1 MTESTEP
8 AAPVGRAAPAKAAES
23 AVPAAPAQSDTSAD
37 AVGPAAPAKAADP
50 TEPADVVGR
59 DAAAPGAERTYAAD
73 ELFFST
79 TDARG
84 RIRRANAIF
93 MRLSGYPRGALVGR
107 AHSVVRHE
115 AMPAGLFRSIW
126 EDLEQGRA
134 ASAYITNRS
143 ADGGFY
149 RVFATIVPSGDGYLS
164 VRTLPMLTRRRDEIE
179 AAYGRVRAVER
190 ASADCGSTRREAAAA
205 GHSALLAELDA
216 LGFRDAVDFTRQA
229 LPAEVAALVAAG
241 VDIPERPDAEG
252 PVAVILD
259 QMNRIESLTSGQVAL
274 LDECARIV
282 ALLGRRAAEIDDL
295 SARLGR
301 LRTSLR
307 DAVGDAARAGA
318 DDGAGR
324 AGGAGQSG
332 GAGRAGGA
340 EDVRE
345 RYERVDALVLEC
357 VEELRP
363 LAGQVGE
370 LRSDADSLRFAIAL
384 LRLLNLAAGFFA
396 LQILEGEDE
405 LEAND
410 AVGSL
415 KELAAALDEGASS
428 LSERVELFE
437 ARSELVGVG
446 LDDVA
451 AALAAT
457 RAPLLD
463 LLAAVEAGATGA
475 AVEAGATGA
484 AGEAD
489 AAGTADAGGAS
500 TAGTADAGGAAP
512 VRAARDLVG
521 DGFPEARDL
530 ADTAGAVRD
539 LGVPDVSTDLAAHLQ
554 RVRAALAELA

>member
-1 MTESTEP
+1 MTESTES
-8 AAPVGRAAPAKAAES
+8 AAPAGIATPAES
-23 AVPAAPAQSDTSAD
+23 ADPAEPAD
-37 AVGPAAPAKAADP
+37 AVGS
-50 TEPADVVGR
+50 
-59 DAAAPGAERTYAAD
+59 AAAPGVEHTYAAD

-107 AHSVVRHE
+107 AHSAVRHE
-115 AMPAGLFRSIW
+115 TMPAGLFRSIW

-164 VRTLPMLTRRRDEIE
+164 VRTLPMLARRRDEIE

-190 ASADCGSTRREAAAA
+190 ASADGGSTRREAAAA

-318 DDGAGR
+318 DDGAG
-324 AGGAGQSG
+324 QSG
-332 GAGRAGGA
+332 GAGRAGGTSRAGGA
-340 EDVRE
+340 EEVRE

-415 KELAAALDEGASS
+415 KELAAALDEGARS

-457 RAPLLD
+457 HAPLLD

-475 AVEAGATGA
+475 ADAAGGTSAA
-484 AGEAD
+484 DAGEAD
-489 AAGTADAGGAS
+489 A
-500 TAGTADAGGAAP
+500 
-512 VRAARDLVG
+512 VRAARALVG

-539 LGVPDVSTDLAAHLQ
+539 LGVPDVSADLAAHLQ

>member
-1 MTESTEP
+1 MTESTES
-8 AAPVGRAAPAKAAES
+8 AAPAGIATPAES
-23 AVPAAPAQSDTSAD
+23 ADPAEPAD
-37 AVGPAAPAKAADP
+37 AVGS
-50 TEPADVVGR
+50 
-59 DAAAPGAERTYAAD
+59 AAAPGAEHTYAAD

-107 AHSVVRHE
+107 AHSAVRHE
-115 AMPAGLFRSIW
+115 TMPAGLFRSIW

-164 VRTLPMLTRRRDEIE
+164 VRTLPMLARRRDEIE

-190 ASADCGSTRREAAAA
+190 ASADGGSTRREAAAA

-216 LGFRDAVDFTRQA
+216 LGFRDAVDFTRQT

-318 DDGAGR
+318 DGGAGR

-332 GAGRAGGA
+332 GADRAGGTDRA
-340 EDVRE
+340 GGVEGVRE

-370 LRSDADSLRFAIAL
+370 LRSDTDSLRFAIAL

-446 LDDVA
+446 LEDVA

-475 AVEAGATGA
+475 ADAAGGTGGTSA
-484 AGEAD
+484 ADTGEAD
-489 AAGTADAGGAS
+489 A
-500 TAGTADAGGAAP
+500 
-512 VRAARDLVG
+512 VRAARALVG

-539 LGVPDVSTDLAAHLQ
+539 LGVPDVSADLAAHLQ

>member
-1 MTESTEP
+1 MTESTES
-8 AAPVGRAAPAKAAES
+8 AAPAGIATPVES
-23 AVPAAPAQSDTSAD
+23 ADPAEPAD
-37 AVGPAAPAKAADP
+37 AVGS
-50 TEPADVVGR
+50 
-59 DAAAPGAERTYAAD
+59 AAAPGVERTYAAD
-73 ELFFST
+73 ELFFSA

-216 LGFRDAVDFTRQA
+216 LGFRDAVDFTRQT

-307 DAVGDAARAGA
+307 DAIGDAARAGA
-318 DDGAGR
+318 D
-324 AGGAGQSG
+324 GGAGQSG
-332 GAGRAGGA
+332 EAERVRGA
-340 EDVRE
+340 ERASGAEEVRE

-437 ARSELVGVG
+437 ACSELVGVG

-457 RAPLLD
+457 HAPLLD

-475 AVEAGATGA
+475 A
-484 AGEAD
+484 D
-489 AAGTADAGGAS
+489 AAVEAGGAS
-500 TAGTADAGGAAP
+500 AADEAVTADA
-512 VRAARDLVG
+512 VRAARALVG

-539 LGVPDVSTDLAAHLQ
+539 LGVPDVSADLGAHLQ

>member
-107 AHSVVRHE
+107 AHSAVRHE
-115 AMPAGLFRSIW
+115 TMPAGLFRSIW

-179 AAYGRVRAVER
+179 AVYGRVRAVER
-190 ASADCGSTRREAAAA
+190 ASAAAGSTRREAAAA

-216 LGFRDAVDFTRQA
+216 LGFRDAVAFTRQA

-324 AGGAGQSG
+324 AGGTGRASGAGQSG
-332 GAGRAGGA
+332 GAGWAGGA
-340 EDVRE
+340 EGVRE

-370 LRSDADSLRFAIAL
+370 LRSDTDSLRFAIAL

-415 KELAAALDEGASS
+415 KELAAALDEGARS

-463 LLAAVEAGATGA
+463 LLAAVEAGATG
-475 AVEAGATGA
+475 E
-484 AGEAD
+484 
-489 AAGTADAGGAS
+489 ADAGGAS
-500 TAGTADAGGAAP
+500 TAGAADAGEADA
-512 VRAARDLVG
+512 VRAARALVG

>member
-1 MTESTEP
+1 MTESTES
-8 AAPVGRAAPAKAAES
+8 AAPAGIATPAES
-23 AVPAAPAQSDTSAD
+23 ADPA
-37 AVGPAAPAKAADP
+37 
-50 TEPADVVGR
+50 EPADVVGS
-59 DAAAPGAERTYAAD
+59 AAAPGVERAYAAD

-107 AHSVVRHE
+107 AHSAVRHE
-115 AMPAGLFRSIW
+115 TMPAGLFRSIW

-164 VRTLPMLTRRRDEIE
+164 VRTLPMLARRRDEIE

-190 ASADCGSTRREAAAA
+190 ASADGGSTRREAAAA

-282 ALLGRRAAEIDDL
+282 ALLGRRAAEINDL

-318 DDGAGR
+318 ND
-324 AGGAGQSG
+324 GAGQSG
-332 GAGRAGGA
+332 EAERVRGTGQAGGA
-340 EDVRE
+340 EEVRE

-415 KELAAALDEGASS
+415 KELAAALDEGARS

-457 RAPLLD
+457 HAPLLD

-475 AVEAGATGA
+475 ADAAGGTSAVD

-489 AAGTADAGGAS
+489 A
-500 TAGTADAGGAAP
+500 
-512 VRAARDLVG
+512 VRAARALVG

-539 LGVPDVSTDLAAHLQ
+539 LGVPDVSADLGAHLQ

>member
-23 AVPAAPAQSDTSAD
+23 AVPTAPARSDTFAD

-50 TEPADVVGR
+50 AEPADVVGR

-107 AHSVVRHE
+107 AHSAVRHE

-179 AAYGRVRAVER
+179 AAYGRVRAVEQT
-190 ASADCGSTRREAAAA
+190 SAAAGSTRREAAAA

-252 PVAVILD
+252 PVGVILD

-282 ALLGRRAAEIDDL
+282 ALLGRRATEIDEL

-301 LRTSLR
+301 LRACLR
-307 DAVGDAARAGA
+307 DALGGAARAGA
-318 DDGAGR
+318 GEETAR
-324 AGGAGQSG
+324 SG
-332 GAGRAGGA
+332 GAGGRAGRADEA
-340 EDVRE
+340 EEARE

-363 LAGQVGE
+363 LAGQIGE

-463 LLAAVEAGATGA
+463 LLAAVEAGATG
-475 AVEAGATGA
+475 E
-484 AGEAD
+484 
-489 AAGTADAGGAS
+489 ADAGGAS
-500 TAGTADAGGAAP
+500 TAGAADAGEADA
-512 VRAARDLVG
+512 VRAARALVG

>member
-1 MTESTEP
+1 MTESTES
-8 AAPVGRAAPAKAAES
+8 AAPAGIATPAES
-23 AVPAAPAQSDTSAD
+23 ADPAEPAD
-37 AVGPAAPAKAADP
+37 AVGS
-50 TEPADVVGR
+50 
-59 DAAAPGAERTYAAD
+59 AAAPGVEHTYAAD

-216 LGFRDAVDFTRQA
+216 LGFRDAVAFTRQA

-318 DDGAGR
+318 DDGAGQSGGVGR
-324 AGGAGQSG
+324 AGGTSRAGG
-332 GAGRAGGA
+332 TGRAGGA
-340 EDVRE
+340 EEVRE

-457 RAPLLD
+457 HAPLLD

-475 AVEAGATGA
+475 A
-484 AGEAD
+484 D
-489 AAGTADAGGAS
+489 AAVEAGGAS
-500 TAGTADAGGAAP
+500 AADAGEAGA
-512 VRAARDLVG
+512 VRAARALVG

-539 LGVPDVSTDLAAHLQ
+539 LGVPDVSVDLAAHLQ

>member
-107 AHSVVRHE
+107 AHSAVRHE

-179 AAYGRVRAVER
+179 AVYGRVRAVER
-190 ASADCGSTRREAAAA
+190 ASAAAGSTRREAAAA

-216 LGFRDAVDFTRQA
+216 LGFRDAVAFTRQA

-318 DDGAGR
+318 DDGE
-324 AGGAGQSG
+324 GQSG
-332 GAGRAGGA
+332 GADRAGGTDRA
-340 EDVRE
+340 GGVEGVRE

-370 LRSDADSLRFAIAL
+370 LRSDTDSLRFAIAL

-457 RAPLLD
+457 HAPLLD

-475 AVEAGATGA
+475 ADAAGGTSAA
-484 AGEAD
+484 DAGEAD
-489 AAGTADAGGAS
+489 A
-500 TAGTADAGGAAP
+500 
-512 VRAARDLVG
+512 VRAARALVG

>member
-1 MTESTEP
+1 MIESTES
-8 AAPVGRAAPAKAAES
+8 AAPAGIATPAES
-23 AVPAAPAQSDTSAD
+23 ADPAEPAD
-37 AVGPAAPAKAADP
+37 AVGS
-50 TEPADVVGR
+50 
-59 DAAAPGAERTYAAD
+59 AAAPGAEHTYAAD
-73 ELFFST
+73 ELFFSA

-190 ASADCGSTRREAAAA
+190 ASANGGSTRREAAAA

-216 LGFRDAVDFTRQA
+216 LGFRDAVDFTRQT

-295 SARLGR
+295 SARLGQ

-318 DDGAGR
+318 DDGVGR
-324 AGGAGQSG
+324 ASGAGQSDGADRVG
-332 GAGRAGGA
+332 GTGWAGGA
-340 EDVRE
+340 EEVRE

-457 RAPLLD
+457 HTPLLD

-475 AVEAGATGA
+475 ADAAVEAGGASAADAAVEAGA
-484 AGEAD
+484 
-489 AAGTADAGGAS
+489 
-500 TAGTADAGGAAP
+500 
-512 VRAARDLVG
+512 VRAARALVG

-539 LGVPDVSTDLAAHLQ
+539 LGVPDVSADLAAHLQ

>member
-1 MTESTEP
+1 MTESTES
-8 AAPVGRAAPAKAAES
+8 AAPAGIATPVES
-23 AVPAAPAQSDTSAD
+23 ADPAEPAD
-37 AVGPAAPAKAADP
+37 AVGS
-50 TEPADVVGR
+50 
-59 DAAAPGAERTYAAD
+59 AAAPGVERTYAAD
-73 ELFFST
+73 ELFFSA

-107 AHSVVRHE
+107 AHSAVRHE
-115 AMPAGLFRSIW
+115 TMPAGLFRSIW

-164 VRTLPMLTRRRDEIE
+164 VRTLPMLARRRDEIE

-190 ASADCGSTRREAAAA
+190 ASADGGSTRREAAAA

-216 LGFRDAVDFTRQA
+216 LGFRDAVDFTRQT

-295 SARLGR
+295 SARLGQ

-318 DDGAGR
+318 DDGAGQSGGTGR
-324 AGGAGQSG
+324 AGGTGQSD
-332 GAGRAGGA
+332 GAGRAGGTGRAGGA
-340 EDVRE
+340 EEVRE

-457 RAPLLD
+457 HAPLLD

-475 AVEAGATGA
+475 ADAAGGTSAVD

-489 AAGTADAGGAS
+489 A
-500 TAGTADAGGAAP
+500 
-512 VRAARDLVG
+512 VRAARALVG

-539 LGVPDVSTDLAAHLQ
+539 LGVPDVSADLGAHLQ

>member
-1 MTESTEP
+1 MHY
-8 AAPVGRAAPAKAAES
+8 GWFNC
-23 AVPAAPAQSDTSAD
+23 QS
-37 AVGPAAPAKAADP
+37 
-50 TEPADVVGR
+50 
-59 DAAAPGAERTYAAD
+59 
-73 ELFFST
+73 
-79 TDARG
+79 
-84 RIRRANAIF
+84 
-93 MRLSGYPRGALVGR
+93 
-107 AHSVVRHE
+107 
-115 AMPAGLFRSIW
+115 
-126 EDLEQGRA
+126 
-134 ASAYITNRS
+134 
-143 ADGGFY
+143 
-149 RVFATIVPSGDGYLS
+149 IVKHP
-164 VRTLPMLTRRRDEIE
+164 E
-179 AAYGRVRAVER
+179 
-190 ASADCGSTRREAAAA
+190 GS
-205 GHSALLAELDA
+205 
-216 LGFRDAVDFTRQA
+216 
-229 LPAEVAALVAAG
+229 
-241 VDIPERPDAEG
+241 
-252 PVAVILD
+252 VAVILD

-318 DDGAGR
+318 DDGAGQSGGVGR
-324 AGGAGQSG
+324 AGGTGQSD
-332 GAGRAGGA
+332 GAGRAGGTGRAGGA
-340 EDVRE
+340 EEVRE

-457 RAPLLD
+457 HAPLLD

-475 AVEAGATGA
+475 ADAAGGTSAVD

-489 AAGTADAGGAS
+489 A
-500 TAGTADAGGAAP
+500 
-512 VRAARDLVG
+512 VRAARALVG

-539 LGVPDVSTDLAAHLQ
+539 LNVPDVSADLGAHLQ
-554 RVRAALAELA
+554 RVRAALAKLA

>member
-8 AAPVGRAAPAKAAES
+8 IAPD
-23 AVPAAPAQSDTSAD
+23 DT
-37 AVGPAAPAKAADP
+37 
-50 TEPADVVGR
+50 
-59 DAAAPGAERTYAAD
+59 AAPGAERTYAAD
-73 ELFFST
+73 ELFFSA

-164 VRTLPMLTRRRDEIE
+164 VRTLPMLARRRDEIA

-190 ASADCGSTRREAAAA
+190 ASADGGSTRREAAAA

-216 LGFRDAVDFTRQA
+216 LGFRDAVAFTRQA

-252 PVAVILD
+252 PVGVILD

-282 ALLGRRAAEIDDL
+282 ALLGRRAAELDEL

-301 LRTSLR
+301 LRACLR
-307 DAVGDAARAGA
+307 DALGGAARAGA
-318 DDGAGR
+318 DDGEGQSGGVGR
-324 AGGAGQSG
+324 AGGAGQSD
-332 GAGRAGGA
+332 GADRAGGA
-340 EDVRE
+340 EGVRE

-415 KELAAALDEGASS
+415 KELAAALDEGARS

-457 RAPLLD
+457 HAPLLD
-463 LLAAVEAGATGA
+463 LLAAVEARAMGA
-475 AVEAGATGA
+475 AGATGGTGGTSA
-484 AGEAD
+484 ADTGEAD
-489 AAGTADAGGAS
+489 A
-500 TAGTADAGGAAP
+500 
-512 VRAARDLVG
+512 VRAARALVG

-539 LGVPDVSTDLAAHLQ
+539 LGVPDVSADLAAHLQ

>member
-1 MTESTEP
+1 MIESTES
-8 AAPVGRAAPAKAAES
+8 AAPAGIATPAES
-23 AVPAAPAQSDTSAD
+23 ADPAEPAD
-37 AVGPAAPAKAADP
+37 AVGS
-50 TEPADVVGR
+50 
-59 DAAAPGAERTYAAD
+59 AAAPGAEHTYAAD
-73 ELFFST
+73 ELFFSA

-190 ASADCGSTRREAAAA
+190 ASADGGSTRREAAAA

-216 LGFRDAVDFTRQA
+216 LGFRDAVAFTRQA
-229 LPAEVAALVAAG
+229 LPAEVSALVAAG

-307 DAVGDAARAGA
+307 DAIGDAARAGA
-318 DDGAGR
+318 D
-324 AGGAGQSG
+324 GGAGQSG
-332 GAGRAGGA
+332 GAGRAGGTGRA
-340 EDVRE
+340 GGAGGVRE

-457 RAPLLD
+457 HAPLLD
-463 LLAAVEAGATGA
+463 LLAAVEARAT
-475 AVEAGATGA
+475 GATGA
-484 AGEAD
+484 AGGTGGTSAAD
-489 AAGTADAGGAS
+489 A
-500 TAGTADAGGAAP
+500 
-512 VRAARDLVG
+512 VHAARALVG

-539 LGVPDVSTDLAAHLQ
+539 LGVPDVSAGLGAHLQ

>member
-1 MTESTEP
+1 MTESTES
-8 AAPVGRAAPAKAAES
+8 AAPAGIATPAES
-23 AVPAAPAQSDTSAD
+23 ADPAEPAD
-37 AVGPAAPAKAADP
+37 AVGS
-50 TEPADVVGR
+50 
-59 DAAAPGAERTYAAD
+59 AAAPGVEHTYAAD

-107 AHSVVRHE
+107 AHSAVRHE
-115 AMPAGLFRSIW
+115 TMPAGLFRSIW

-190 ASADCGSTRREAAAA
+190 ASADGGSTRREAAAA

-295 SARLGR
+295 SVRLGR

-307 DAVGDAARAGA
+307 DAVGNAARAGA
-318 DDGAGR
+318 ND
-324 AGGAGQSG
+324 GAGQSG
-332 GAGRAGGA
+332 EAERVRGTGQAGGA
-340 EDVRE
+340 EEVRE

-415 KELAAALDEGASS
+415 KELAAALDEGARS

-457 RAPLLD
+457 HAPLLD

-475 AVEAGATGA
+475 ADAAGGTSAA
-484 AGEAD
+484 DAGEAD
-489 AAGTADAGGAS
+489 A
-500 TAGTADAGGAAP
+500 
-512 VRAARDLVG
+512 VRAARALVG

-539 LGVPDVSTDLAAHLQ
+539 LGVPDVSADLAAHLQ

>member
-1 MTESTEP
+1 MTESTESTEP
-8 AAPVGRAAPAKAAES
+8 A
-23 AVPAAPAQSDTSAD
+23 D
-37 AVGPAAPAKAADP
+37 AVGR
-50 TEPADVVGR
+50 G
-59 DAAAPGAERTYAAD
+59 AAAPGAERTYAAD

-107 AHSVVRHE
+107 AHSAVRHE
-115 AMPAGLFRSIW
+115 TMPAGLFRSIW

-179 AAYGRVRAVER
+179 AAYGRVRAVEQT
-190 ASADCGSTRREAAAA
+190 SAAAGSTRREAAAA

-252 PVAVILD
+252 PVGVILD

-282 ALLGRRAAEIDDL
+282 ALLGRRAAEIDEL

-301 LRTSLR
+301 LRACLR
-307 DAVGDAARAGA
+307 DALGGAARAGA
-318 DDGAGR
+318 DDGEGQSGGVGR
-324 AGGAGQSG
+324 AGGAGQSD
-332 GAGRAGGA
+332 GADRAGGA
-340 EDVRE
+340 EGVRE

-457 RAPLLD
+457 HAPLLD

-475 AVEAGATGA
+475 ADAAGGTSAA
-484 AGEAD
+484 DAGEAD
-489 AAGTADAGGAS
+489 A
-500 TAGTADAGGAAP
+500 
-512 VRAARDLVG
+512 VRAARALVG

-539 LGVPDVSTDLAAHLQ
+539 LGVPDVSADLGAHLQ

>member
-8 AAPVGRAAPAKAAES
+8 A
-23 AVPAAPAQSDTSAD
+23 D
-37 AVGPAAPAKAADP
+37 AVGR
-50 TEPADVVGR
+50 G
-59 DAAAPGAERTYAAD
+59 AAAPGAERTYAAD

-107 AHSVVRHE
+107 AHSAVRHE

-179 AAYGRVRAVER
+179 AVYGRVRAVER

-216 LGFRDAVDFTRQA
+216 LGFRDAVAFTRQA

-307 DAVGDAARAGA
+307 DAVGNAARAGA
-318 DDGAGR
+318 ND
-324 AGGAGQSG
+324 GAGQSG
-332 GAGRAGGA
+332 EAERVRGTGQAGGA
-340 EDVRE
+340 EEVRE

-415 KELAAALDEGASS
+415 KELAAALDEGARA

-457 RAPLLD
+457 HAPLLD
-463 LLAAVEAGATGA
+463 LLTAVEAGATGA
-475 AVEAGATGA
+475 ADAAGGTSAA
-484 AGEAD
+484 DAGEAD
-489 AAGTADAGGAS
+489 A
-500 TAGTADAGGAAP
+500 
-512 VRAARDLVG
+512 VRAARALVG

-539 LGVPDVSTDLAAHLQ
+539 LGVPDVSADLAAHLQ

>member
-8 AAPVGRAAPAKAAES
+8 IAPD
-23 AVPAAPAQSDTSAD
+23 DT
-37 AVGPAAPAKAADP
+37 
-50 TEPADVVGR
+50 
-59 DAAAPGAERTYAAD
+59 AAPGAEHTYAAD
-73 ELFFST
+73 ELFFSA
-79 TDARG
+79 TDTRG

-107 AHSVVRHE
+107 AHSVVRHG

-179 AAYGRVRAVER
+179 AVYGRVRAVER
-190 ASADCGSTRREAAAA
+190 ASANGGSTRREAAAA

-216 LGFRDAVDFTRQA
+216 LGFRDAVDFTRQT

-318 DDGAGR
+318 DDGVGR
-324 AGGAGQSG
+324 ASGAGQSDGAGRVG
-332 GAGRAGGA
+332 GTGRAGGA
-340 EDVRE
+340 EEVRE

-457 RAPLLD
+457 HAPLLD

-475 AVEAGATGA
+475 ADAAGGTGGTSAADAGEAGA
-484 AGEAD
+484 
-489 AAGTADAGGAS
+489 
-500 TAGTADAGGAAP
+500 
-512 VRAARDLVG
+512 VRAARALVG

-539 LGVPDVSTDLAAHLQ
+539 LGVPDVSADLAAHLQ

>member
-8 AAPVGRAAPAKAAES
+8 IAPD
-23 AVPAAPAQSDTSAD
+23 DT
-37 AVGPAAPAKAADP
+37 
-50 TEPADVVGR
+50 
-59 DAAAPGAERTYAAD
+59 AAPGAERTYAAD
-73 ELFFST
+73 ELFFSA

-216 LGFRDAVDFTRQA
+216 LGFRDAVDFTRQT

-318 DDGAGR
+318 D
-324 AGGAGQSG
+324 GGAGQSG
-332 GAGRAGGA
+332 GTDRAGGTGWTGGA
-340 EDVRE
+340 EEVRE

-457 RAPLLD
+457 HAPLLD

-475 AVEAGATGA
+475 A
-484 AGEAD
+484 D
-489 AAGTADAGGAS
+489 AAVEAGGAS
-500 TAGTADAGGAAP
+500 AADEAVTADA
-512 VRAARDLVG
+512 VRAARALVG

-539 LGVPDVSTDLAAHLQ
+539 LGVPDVSADLGAHLQ

>member
-1 MTESTEP
+1 MIESTES
-8 AAPVGRAAPAKAAES
+8 AAPAGIATPAES
-23 AVPAAPAQSDTSAD
+23 ADPAEPAD
-37 AVGPAAPAKAADP
+37 AVGS
-50 TEPADVVGR
+50 
-59 DAAAPGAERTYAAD
+59 AAAPGAERTYAAD
-73 ELFFST
+73 ELFFSA

-190 ASADCGSTRREAAAA
+190 ASADGGSTRREAAAA

-216 LGFRDAVDFTRQA
+216 LGFRDAVAFTRQA

-318 DDGAGR
+318 DDGAG
-324 AGGAGQSG
+324 QSG

-340 EDVRE
+340 GQSDGADRAGGAEGVRE

-457 RAPLLD
+457 HAPLLD

-475 AVEAGATGA
+475 ADAGA
-484 AGEAD
+484 AD
-489 AAGTADAGGAS
+489 A
-500 TAGTADAGGAAP
+500 
-512 VRAARDLVG
+512 VRAARALVG

-539 LGVPDVSTDLAAHLQ
+539 LGVPDVSADLGAHLQ

>member
-1 MTESTEP
+1 MTESTES
-8 AAPVGRAAPAKAAES
+8 AAPAGIATPAESAES

-37 AVGPAAPAKAADP
+37 AVGPAAPAEAADP
-50 TEPADVVGR
+50 TEPADAVGS
-59 DAAAPGAERTYAAD
+59 AAAPGVERAYAAD

-107 AHSVVRHE
+107 AHSAVRHE
-115 AMPAGLFRSIW
+115 TMPAGLFRSIW

-164 VRTLPMLTRRRDEIE
+164 VRTLPMLARRRDEIE

-190 ASADCGSTRREAAAA
+190 ASADGGSTRREAAAA

-216 LGFRDAVDFTRQA
+216 LGFRDAVAFTRQT

-318 DDGAGR
+318 DDGTAR
-324 AGGAGQSG
+324 SG
-332 GAGRAGGA
+332 GAGRANRA
-340 EDVRE
+340 EEVRE

-457 RAPLLD
+457 HAPLLD

-475 AVEAGATGA
+475 ADAAGGTGGTSA
-484 AGEAD
+484 ADTGEAD
-489 AAGTADAGGAS
+489 A
-500 TAGTADAGGAAP
+500 
-512 VRAARDLVG
+512 VRAARALVG

-539 LGVPDVSTDLAAHLQ
+539 LGVPDVSADLGAHLQ

>member
-1 MTESTEP
+1 MTESTES
-8 AAPVGRAAPAKAAES
+8 AAPAGIATPAES
-23 AVPAAPAQSDTSAD
+23 ADPAEPAD
-37 AVGPAAPAKAADP
+37 AVGS
-50 TEPADVVGR
+50 
-59 DAAAPGAERTYAAD
+59 AAAPGAEHTYAAD
-73 ELFFST
+73 ELFFSA

-190 ASADCGSTRREAAAA
+190 ASADGGSTRREAAAA

-216 LGFRDAVDFTRQA
+216 LGFRDAVDFTRQT

-318 DDGAGR
+318 DGGEGQSGGVGRAGGTGR
-324 AGGAGQSG
+324 AGGAGG
-332 GAGRAGGA
+332 
-340 EDVRE
+340 VRE

-457 RAPLLD
+457 HAPLLD
-463 LLAAVEAGATGA
+463 LLAAVEAR
-475 AVEAGATGA
+475 ATGA
-484 AGEAD
+484 AGGTGGTGGTSAADTGEAD
-489 AAGTADAGGAS
+489 A
-500 TAGTADAGGAAP
+500 
-512 VRAARDLVG
+512 VRAARALVG

-539 LGVPDVSTDLAAHLQ
+539 LGVPDVSADLAAHLQ

>member
-107 AHSVVRHE
+107 AHSAVRHE

-179 AAYGRVRAVER
+179 AVYGRVRAVER
-190 ASADCGSTRREAAAA
+190 ASAAAGSTRREAAAA

-216 LGFRDAVDFTRQA
+216 LGFRDAVAFTRQA

-324 AGGAGQSG
+324 AGGTGRASGAGQSG
-332 GAGRAGGA
+332 GAGWAGGA
-340 EDVRE
+340 EGVRE

-370 LRSDADSLRFAIAL
+370 LRSDTDSLRFAIAL

-415 KELAAALDEGASS
+415 KELAAALDEGARS

-463 LLAAVEAGATGA
+463 LLAAVEAGATG
-475 AVEAGATGA
+475 E
-484 AGEAD
+484 
-489 AAGTADAGGAS
+489 ADAGGAS
-500 TAGTADAGGAAP
+500 TAGAADAGEADA
-512 VRAARDLVG
+512 VRAARALVG

>member
-1 MTESTEP
+1 MTESTES
-8 AAPVGRAAPAKAAES
+8 AAPAGIATPVES
-23 AVPAAPAQSDTSAD
+23 ADPAEPAD
-37 AVGPAAPAKAADP
+37 AVGS
-50 TEPADVVGR
+50 
-59 DAAAPGAERTYAAD
+59 AAAPGVERTYAAD
-73 ELFFST
+73 ELFFSA

-107 AHSVVRHE
+107 AHSAVRHE
-115 AMPAGLFRSIW
+115 TMPAGLFRSIW

-164 VRTLPMLTRRRDEIE
+164 VRTLPMLARRRDEIE

-190 ASADCGSTRREAAAA
+190 ASADGGSTRREAAAA

-216 LGFRDAVDFTRQA
+216 LGFRDAVDFTRQT

-295 SARLGR
+295 SARLGQ

-318 DDGAGR
+318 DDGEGQSGGVGR
-324 AGGAGQSG
+324 AGGT
-332 GAGRAGGA
+332 GRAGGA
-340 EDVRE
+340 EEVRE

-415 KELAAALDEGASS
+415 KELAAALDEGARS

-457 RAPLLD
+457 HAPLLD

-475 AVEAGATGA
+475 ADAAGGTSAA
-484 AGEAD
+484 DAGEAD
-489 AAGTADAGGAS
+489 A
-500 TAGTADAGGAAP
+500 
-512 VRAARDLVG
+512 VRAARALVG

-539 LGVPDVSTDLAAHLQ
+539 LGVPDVSADLGAHLQ

>member
-1 MTESTEP
+1 MTESTES
-8 AAPVGRAAPAKAAES
+8 AAPAGIATPAES
-23 AVPAAPAQSDTSAD
+23 ADPA
-37 AVGPAAPAKAADP
+37 
-50 TEPADVVGR
+50 EPADVVGS
-59 DAAAPGAERTYAAD
+59 AAAPGVERAYAAD

-107 AHSVVRHE
+107 AHSAVRHE
-115 AMPAGLFRSIW
+115 TMPAGLFRSIW

-190 ASADCGSTRREAAAA
+190 ASADGGSTRREAAAA

-282 ALLGRRAAEIDDL
+282 ALLGRRAAEINDL

-307 DAVGDAARAGA
+307 DAVGNAARAGA
-318 DDGAGR
+318 DDGE
-324 AGGAGQSG
+324 GQSG
-332 GAGRAGGA
+332 GAERVRGAGRAGGA
-340 EDVRE
+340 EEVRE

-475 AVEAGATGA
+475 ADAAGGTSAVD

-489 AAGTADAGGAS
+489 A
-500 TAGTADAGGAAP
+500 
-512 VRAARDLVG
+512 VRAARALVG

-539 LGVPDVSTDLAAHLQ
+539 LGVPDVSADLGAHLQ

>member
-1 MTESTEP
+1 MTESTESAAPAGIATPAESADPAEP
-8 AAPVGRAAPAKAAES
+8 AAPD
-23 AVPAAPAQSDTSAD
+23 DT
-37 AVGPAAPAKAADP
+37 
-50 TEPADVVGR
+50 
-59 DAAAPGAERTYAAD
+59 AAPGVEHTYAAD
-73 ELFFST
+73 ELFFSA

-107 AHSVVRHE
+107 AHNVVRHE

-179 AAYGRVRAVER
+179 AVYGRVRAVER
-190 ASADCGSTRREAAAA
+190 ASADGGSTRREAAAA

-318 DDGAGR
+318 DDGE
-324 AGGAGQSG
+324 GQSG
-332 GAGRAGGA
+332 GVGRTGGTGRAGGA
-340 EDVRE
+340 EEVRE

-457 RAPLLD
+457 HAPLLD

-475 AVEAGATGA
+475 ADAAGGTGGTGGTSA
-484 AGEAD
+484 ADAGEAD
-489 AAGTADAGGAS
+489 A
-500 TAGTADAGGAAP
+500 
-512 VRAARDLVG
+512 VRAARALVG

-539 LGVPDVSTDLAAHLQ
+539 LGVPDVSADLAAHLQ

>member
-1 MTESTEP
+1 MTESTESTEP
-8 AAPVGRAAPAKAAES
+8 A
-23 AVPAAPAQSDTSAD
+23 D
-37 AVGPAAPAKAADP
+37 AVGR
-50 TEPADVVGR
+50 G
-59 DAAAPGAERTYAAD
+59 AAAPGAERTYAAD

-107 AHSVVRHE
+107 AHSAVRHE
-115 AMPAGLFRSIW
+115 TMPAGLFRSIW

-190 ASADCGSTRREAAAA
+190 ASADGGSTRREAAAA

-252 PVAVILD
+252 PVGVILD

-282 ALLGRRAAEIDDL
+282 ALLGRRATEIDEL

-301 LRTSLR
+301 LRACLR
-307 DAVGDAARAGA
+307 DALGGAARAGA
-318 DDGAGR
+318 DDGEGQSGGVGR
-324 AGGAGQSG
+324 AGGAGQSD
-332 GAGRAGGA
+332 GADRAGGA
-340 EDVRE
+340 EGVRE

-363 LAGQVGE
+363 LAGQIGE

-415 KELAAALDEGASS
+415 KELTAALDEGASS

-457 RAPLLD
+457 HAPLLD

-475 AVEAGATGA
+475 ADAAGGTSAA
-484 AGEAD
+484 DAGEAD
-489 AAGTADAGGAS
+489 A
-500 TAGTADAGGAAP
+500 
-512 VRAARDLVG
+512 VRAARALVG

-539 LGVPDVSTDLAAHLQ
+539 LGVPDVSADLGAHLQ

>member
-1 MTESTEP
+1 MTESTESTEP
-8 AAPVGRAAPAKAAES
+8 A
-23 AVPAAPAQSDTSAD
+23 D
-37 AVGPAAPAKAADP
+37 AVGR
-50 TEPADVVGR
+50 G
-59 DAAAPGAERTYAAD
+59 AAAPGAERTYAAD

-107 AHSVVRHE
+107 AHSAVRHE
-115 AMPAGLFRSIW
+115 TMPAGLFRSIW

-179 AAYGRVRAVER
+179 AAYGRVRAVEQT
-190 ASADCGSTRREAAAA
+190 SAAAGSTRREAAAA

-252 PVAVILD
+252 PVGVILD

-282 ALLGRRAAEIDDL
+282 ALLGRRAAEIDEL

-301 LRTSLR
+301 LRACLR
-307 DAVGDAARAGA
+307 DALGGAARAGA
-318 DDGAGR
+318 DDGEGQSGGVGR
-324 AGGAGQSG
+324 AGGAGQSD
-332 GAGRAGGA
+332 GADRAGGA
-340 EDVRE
+340 EGVRE

-363 LAGQVGE
+363 LAGQIGE

-415 KELAAALDEGASS
+415 KELTAALDEGASS

-457 RAPLLD
+457 HAPLLD

-475 AVEAGATGA
+475 AGGTGGTSA
-484 AGEAD
+484 ADVGEAD
-489 AAGTADAGGAS
+489 A
-500 TAGTADAGGAAP
+500 
-512 VRAARDLVG
+512 VRAARALVG

-539 LGVPDVSTDLAAHLQ
+539 LGVPDVSADLGAHLQ

>member
-107 AHSVVRHE
+107 AHSAVRHE
-115 AMPAGLFRSIW
+115 TMPAGLFRSIW

-190 ASADCGSTRREAAAA
+190 ASADGGSTRREAAAA

-216 LGFRDAVDFTRQA
+216 LGFRDAVAFTRQT

-318 DDGAGR
+318 DDGE
-324 AGGAGQSG
+324 GQSG
-332 GAGRAGGA
+332 EAEWVREAERAGGA
-340 EDVRE
+340 EEVCE

-457 RAPLLD
+457 HAPLLD

-475 AVEAGATGA
+475 ADAAGGTSAA
-484 AGEAD
+484 DAGEAD
-489 AAGTADAGGAS
+489 A
-500 TAGTADAGGAAP
+500 
-512 VRAARDLVG
+512 VRAARALVG